1 MLPNVGVGI
10 VDVSDIARMHS
21 RALTAPASVG
31 KRVIGAAEFMR
42 LTDIAE
48 TLKEV
53 YPGRGIPMRTAP
65 DFIIRL
71 IGIFNRTIRS
81 VVPHLGR
88 TQALENTRARELLNI
103 DFIPAAASVRAAAH
117 YIVDRGL
124 AD

>member
-1 MLPNVGVGI
+1 MLPNVGIGI

-21 RALTAPASVG
+21 RALTIPAAVG
-31 KRVIGAAEFMR
+31 KRIIGAAEFMQ

-48 TLKEV
+48 TLRGV
-53 YPGRGIPMRTAP
+53 YPERSIPTKTAP

-81 VVPHLGR
+81 IIPLLGR
-88 TQALENTRARELLNI
+88 TQALENTRAQELLNI
-103 DFIPAAASVRAAAH
+103 DFIPGADSVRAAAH
-117 YIVDRGL
+117 YIIDRGL